1 MTSIIVL
8 HLEINKVVVYRSNVL
23 YFSADQ
29 MNYSVN
35 IYEDGNVLSIVTTGG
50 KTDVCQ
56 CVQST

>member
-1 MTSIIVL
+1 MYMRV
-8 HLEINKVVVYRSNVL
+8 

-50 KTDVCQ
+50 KTNVYQ
-56 CVQST
+56 